1 MQFLIIIVILLALMW
16 LLLIRP
22 QRRRQ
27 QQQAQLLGNVVP
39 GDEILTAGGLYGTV
53 RAVKD
58 DEVALEIAPGT
69 EVRVAKRAVA
79 AIIPPPTEDEEL
91 EEGEE
96 PEEIEEAEKPE
107 EIAAES
113 SPRGESHS

>member
-27 QQQAQLLGNVVP
+27 QQQAQMLGNVAP
-39 GDEILTAGGLYGTV
+39 GDEIVTAGGLYGYV

-58 DEVALEIAPGT
+58 DEVTLEIAPGT

-79 AIIPPPTEDEEL
+79 AVIPPPSED
-91 EEGEE
+91 EE
-96 PEEIEEAEKPE
+96 PEEIEEAEEAEEPE

-113 SPRGESHS
+113 SPGGESHS